1 MPLRKAWSDLTRATV
16 ASAPDRYGVIEF
28 GTEGEIETVEAG
40 MIRDVLKETL
50 TYGDHEQVRWET
62 AQHRDHA
69 ERLAREHRD
78 RLSS

>member
-1 MPLRKAWSDLTRATV
+1 MPLRKAWSALTRSTIG
-16 ASAPDRYGVIEF
+16 SAPDRYGVIEF
-28 GTEGEIETVEAG
+28 GTDGEVETIEAG
-40 MIRDVLKETL
+40 MIRDVLKEAL

-62 AQHRDHA
+62 AEHRDHA